1 MLKSLLK
8 TCARKLISALIV
20 TAVVPTLLAGGMLI
34 THSDALAH
42 EKSQSFSKWRSTEK
56 GIAVIFTVAARQVT
70 LLPPINPNAPSLERT
85 LGQHLDDTITLSKAS
100 STSKDPCIASGF
112 TARKARPGFI
122 SMENYF
128 ICPDKEMTEEIK
140 DDDKDADTVTIG
152 IASFMDYAETHIHFA
167 QFKNETGQYRGYL
180 FNYDRRQDVLSL
192 ETDGNMIAEDIGLVQ
207 TFFQYSQIGI
217 THILSGFDHLV
228 FLLGLL
234 LLTNRLRD
242 VVLVVT
248 GFTIGHSLTLAL
260 SVMNIVSTQSAIVE
274 GLIGFTILVVAAE
287 AVMARRNLMWLA
299 GGVFALILFFM
310 GLYSITL
317 EAPMPING
325 WAGLM
330 LFAVAYGFYSQNLN
344 TVRQTLPI
352 LVVIFGLVHGFGFA
366 GILVEA
372 GLPNDRLLT
381 ALIGFNMGVEVGQ
394 LLIVGLIWY
403 GFFRY
408 MHTRFSERLR
418 GAVIDLGGIAM
429 CGIGMFWFASRL
441 LI

>member
-1 MLKSLLK
+1 MLKSLMK
-8 TCARKLISALIV
+8 ACAQKLFGVAIMVAL
-20 TAVVPTLLAGGMLI
+20 TPALLASHELI
-34 THSDALAH
+34 LSGVGLESVRAH

-56 GIAVIFTVAARQVT
+56 GIAVIFTVAARQIT
-70 LLPPINPNAPSLERT
+70 LLPPVNPNAPSLERT
-85 LGQHLDDTITLSKAS
+85 LSQHLDNTITLSKLEAH
-100 STSKDPCIASGF
+100 CIASGF
-112 TARKARPGFI
+112 SPRKARPGFI

-128 ICPDKEMTEEIK
+128 MCPAEETE
-140 DDDKDADTVTIG
+140 DSDTVTIG
-152 IASFMDYAETHIHFA
+152 IESFVDYAETHIHFA

-192 ETDGNMIAEDIGLVQ
+192 EADGNMVAEDIGLLQ
-207 TFFQYSQIGI
+207 TFFRYSHIGI
-217 THILSGFDHLV
+217 THILSGVDHLV

-248 GFTIGHSLTLAL
+248 GFTIGHSLTLGL
-260 SVMNIVSTQSAIVE
+260 SAMKIVSTQSAIVE

-299 GGVFALILFFM
+299 GGVFALMLFFM

-344 TVRQTLPI
+344 IVRQTLPI
-352 LVVIFGLVHGFGFA
+352 MVVIFGLVHGFGFA
-366 GILVEA
+366 GVLVEA
-372 GLPNDRLLT
+372 GLPNNRLLS
-381 ALIGFNMGVEVGQ
+381 ALIGFNIGVEIGQ
-394 LLIVGLIWY
+394 LLIVAVIWF

-408 MHTRFSERLR
+408 MHTRFPEKLR
-418 GAVIDLGGIAM
+418 GAITDFAGIAM

>member
-1 MLKSLLK
+1 MLKSFVRA
-8 TCARKLISALIV
+8 CAQKLFAGAIM
-20 TAVVPTLLAGGMLI
+20 VVLAPALLAGHEIIQSGVGI
-34 THSDALAH
+34 GGANAH

-70 LLPPINPNAPSLERT
+70 LLPPVNPNAPSLERT
-85 LGQHLDDTITLSKAS
+85 LSQHLDNTITLSKS
-100 STSKDPCIASGF
+100 EDPCIASGF
-112 TARKARPGFI
+112 SPRKARPGFI

-128 ICPDKEMTEEIK
+128 MCPDEDIE
-140 DDDKDADTVTIG
+140 DDNKVTIS
-152 IASFMDYAETHIHFA
+152 IESFMDYAETHIHFA

-192 ETDGNMIAEDIGLVQ
+192 EADGNMIAEDIGLIK
-207 TFFQYSQIGI
+207 TFFRYIHIGI
-217 THILSGFDHLV
+217 THILSGADHLI

-242 VVLVVT
+242 IVLVVT
-248 GFTIGHSLTLAL
+248 GFTIGHSLTLGL
-260 SVMNIVSTQSAIVE
+260 SAMKIVSTQSAIVE

-299 GGVFALILFFM
+299 GGVFALMLFFM

-344 TVRQTLPI
+344 IVRQTLPI
-352 LVVIFGLVHGFGFA
+352 IVVIFGFVHGFGFA
-366 GILVEA
+366 GVLVEA
-372 GLPNDRLLT
+372 GLPNNRLLS
-381 ALIGFNMGVEVGQ
+381 ALIGFNIGVEIGQ
-394 LLIVGLIWY
+394 LLIVAIVWF

-408 MHTRFSERLR
+408 MHTRFSEKLH
-418 GAVIDLGGIAM
+418 GAITDFAGIAM

>member
-1 MLKSLLK
+1 MLKSFVRA
-8 TCARKLISALIV
+8 CAQKLFASTIMFILI
-20 TAVVPTLLAGGMLI
+20 TALLAGHEIIQSGVGI
-34 THSDALAH
+34 GGAIAH
-42 EKSQSFSKWRSTEK
+42 EKSQSFSKWRSTNR
-56 GIAVIFTVAARQVT
+56 GIAVIFTVSARQVT
-70 LLPPINPNAPSLERT
+70 LLPPVNPNAPSLERT
-85 LGQHLDDTITLSKAS
+85 LSQHLDHTITLSK
-100 STSKDPCIASGF
+100 SKAPCIASGF
-112 TARKARPGFI
+112 SSRKARPGFI

-128 ICPDKEMTEEIK
+128 MCPDENIEDENK
-140 DDDKDADTVTIG
+140 VTIS
-152 IASFMDYAETHIHFA
+152 IESFIDYAETHIHFA

-192 ETDGNMIAEDIGLVQ
+192 EADGNMIAEDIGLVK
-207 TFFQYSQIGI
+207 TFFRYIHIGI
-217 THILSGFDHLV
+217 THILSGADHMV

-242 VVLVVT
+242 IILVVT
-248 GFTIGHSLTLAL
+248 GFTIGHSLTLGL
-260 SVMNIVSTQSAIVE
+260 SAMKIVSTQSAIVE

-299 GGVFALILFFM
+299 GGVFALMLFFM

-330 LFAVAYGFYSQNLN
+330 LFTVAYGFYSQNLN
-344 TVRQTLPI
+344 IVRQTLPI
-352 LVVIFGLVHGFGFA
+352 LVVIFGFVHGFGFA
-366 GILVEA
+366 GVLVEA
-372 GLPNDRLLT
+372 GLPNNRLLS
-381 ALIGFNMGVEVGQ
+381 ALIGFNIGVEIGQ
-394 LLIVGLIWY
+394 LFIVAIVWF

-408 MHTRFSERLR
+408 LHTLFSEKLY
-418 GAVIDLGGIAM
+418 GAIIDFAGIAM